1 MKTKLLLTV
10 LFSIGIIGI
19 TNAQGLAKNDRN
31 PNRIEMV
38 KTQHNEPRKEVRKP
52 VHEVNRH
59 HHRKAGRMVKRHHA
73 VVRHEQKKHF

>member
-31 PNRIEMV
+31 PNRIETV
-38 KTQHNEPRKEVRKP
+38 KIQHNEPRREVRKP
-52 VHEVNRH
+52 VHKINR
-59 HHRKAGRMVKRHHA
+59 HHRKAHRIVKRHHA